1 MGAIEKA
8 KKRINAD
15 ALKDICLEYDLKYR
29 DYPESRYEG
38 FSILCFFLE
47 EIIKV
52 ESCGTEEEWH
62 KQLVELRTRN
72 EEQEKAP

>member
-1 MGAIEKA
+1 MEAIEKA

-15 ALKDICLEYDLKYR
+15 ALKDICLEYDLKYH

-52 ESCGTEEEWH
+52 ESCGNVEGWH
-62 KQLVELRTRN
+62 KQLMKLQKER
-72 EEQEKAP
+72 EP